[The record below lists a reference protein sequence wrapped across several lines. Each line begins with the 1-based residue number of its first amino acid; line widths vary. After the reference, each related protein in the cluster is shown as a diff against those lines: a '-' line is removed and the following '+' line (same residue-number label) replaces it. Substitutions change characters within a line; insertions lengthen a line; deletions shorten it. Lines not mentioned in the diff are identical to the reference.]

1 MFLLLCVA
9 LELELAILV
18 YVLFVLKKKTSM
30 TYWSCTDGPGEP
42 LCTDD
47 PCKWWAP
54 RRRRCGSIAGR
65 KKHMAYGIWLVAGGV
80 GASPAEKTYGIWHM
94 DGCWLLVA
102 VCCHG
107 TRVGM
112 GMATKNIWHMAYM
125 AVDVARDC

>member
-1 MFLLLCVA
+1 
-9 LELELAILV
+9 
-18 YVLFVLKKKTSM
+18 M

-47 PCKWWAP
+47 PCEWWAP
-54 RRRRCGSIAGR
+54 RRRRCGSVAGR
-65 KKHMAYGIWLVAGGV
+65 KNIYGIWLVAGGV

-94 DGCWLLVA
+94 AGCWLLVA

-125 AVDVARDC
+125 AVDVLETVNVTKRFVVTDVTLKRKRGKSA